1 MSTLNATK
9 VQSVQTKGSVTAFVT
24 PLTNKKFVC
33 IANNKQVGKSN
44 DETYFERHYITN
56 RIKKLSGVDVNKFV
70 YLTPTGRVDHIDIVS
85 KSNNMIA
92 RMVSKF
98 SKPELVELRGE
109 AKKVI
114 AQVRE
119 LKHQLA

>member
-1 MSTLNATK
+1 MEVIMSTAKTTK
-9 VQSVQTKGSVTAFVT
+9 ESVTAFVT
-24 PLTNKKFVC
+24 PLTNKKFIC
-33 IANNKQVGKSN
+33 IANNKAVGKSN
-44 DETYFERHYITN
+44 DETYFERHYITD
-56 RIKKLSGVDVNKFV
+56 RIKKMGDMDVSKFV

-98 SKPELVELRGE
+98 SKSELIELRVE

-119 LKHQLA
+119 IKHQLT